1 MLKKC
6 FSVRWDGSCRALNV
20 KGCPG
25 KWRCSFFRTLWEHET
40 DLEAANAR
48 LRTLTDALQSEIS
61 ERYYKGRMPWREN
74 KE

>member
-1 MLKKC
+1 MPEKC
-6 FSVRWDGSCRALNV
+6 FLLRRNGGCGALLV

-25 KWRCSFFRTLWEHET
+25 KWSCSFFRTRREHED

-48 LRTLTDALQSEIS
+48 LRALTDALQSEIS